1 MEGVWQKR
9 LQSFINYQ
17 FCGDGCVNARTAELV
32 GHRGVTTGDRGGW
45 FGSVTTIRASSG
57 RHKGVIK
64 KSTISPSAVL
74 IVISSLM
81 VPILWARGED
91 WGIKTDSLMIEIR
104 FLIFG
109 PKITPGLIFTQNS
122 YIIIPG
128 RFEWPRGKELVCV
141 SYFLS
146 IQWSA
151 AVRPGPSQ
159 WASSLEMIII
169 TWTRRNLM
177 QPLPPP
183 SGHRVIINTSLTR
196 GRLRVSS
203 VVALLT
209 LFPRL
214 CVAMLTPGDTRAP
227 SLSMTRD
234 STPAIIRPRAPAPPS
249 HRCHYPS
256 NYRIIPALFI
266 QKGEKNICQG
276 GGENHYSNGS
286 RIPRLER
293 LSICQ
298 FSKE

>member
-1 MEGVWQKR
+1 
-9 LQSFINYQ
+9 
-17 FCGDGCVNARTAELV
+17 
-32 GHRGVTTGDRGGW
+32 
-45 FGSVTTIRASSG
+45 
-57 RHKGVIK
+57 
-64 KSTISPSAVL
+64 
-74 IVISSLM
+74 
-81 VPILWARGED
+81 
-91 WGIKTDSLMIEIR
+91 MIEIR

-177 QPLPPP
+177 QTRLPPP

-214 CVAMLTPGDTRAP
+214 CVAMLTPGDTRAR
-227 SLSMTRD
+227 LSQWPATPPPQLSGPGPRLH
-234 STPAIIRPRAPAPPS
+234 PAIGVTTCA
-249 HRCHYPS
+249 
-256 NYRIIPALFI
+256 IIASSP
-266 QKGEKNICQG
+266 
-276 GGENHYSNGS
+276 HYSYKRVKKIFAKVKEKITILMVPGFRDWNG
-286 RIPRLER
+286 
-293 LSICQ
+293 
-298 FSKE
+298 